1 MYPGSGLHFTRLDPA
16 PNVMRRAY
24 VNISNVMWLFG
35 VKPRRRGAYV
45 GLYAKIVPMAVS
57 MLYRSATIAFAHA
70 RISCDSLSV

>member
-35 VKPRRRGAYV
+35 VKPPRRGAYV
-45 GLYAKIVPMAVS
+45 GLYAKIVPVTVS
-57 MLYRSATIAFAHA
+57 MLYKSPRIAFAHS
-70 RISCDSLSV
+70 RISCASLSV